1 MPIYSL
7 KACMLRIKQTN
18 GLDFSTV
25 IPISPSPPSHSA
37 TLSGVF
43 HEIPRAAGPRQQTT
57 NDDRLSY

>member
-25 IPISPSPPSHSA
+25 IPTSPAPPSHSA
-37 TLSGVF
+37 TQRSF
-43 HEIPRAAGPRQQTT
+43 
-57 NDDRLSY
+57 S